1 MLKILTI
8 IALALFPVI
17 SFATE
22 STEVKCNSG
31 NDCFDKSWYLADQK
45 KDFEKSFKYAK
56 KGCDQYN
63 HGESCVLSVKWLNK
77 IQNKTKLSD
86 SELQERYAKPA
97 ELGVPGAIMV
107 LYTLSP
113 AYKDFASHI
122 KNERM
127 EEFYHS
133 PNAVDK
139 LLELNKVFLKV
150 CTIQSKLRESSD
162 EREQMYFRLS
172 RGLIIDMT
180 KELILKWTEDK
191 TKFPNAEGVDMGT
204 VLFYGFDGIYG
215 GKCSSLNR
223 GIKLL
228 NEFKKYE
235 DL

>member
-22 STEVKCNSG
+22 STEVKCDSG

-45 KDFEKSFKYAK
+45 EDFEKSFKYAK

-63 HGESCVLSVKWLNK
+63 HGVSCLLSAIWLNK

-86 SELQERYAKPA
+86 SEVQERYAKPA

-107 LYTLSP
+107 LYRRSP
-113 AYKDFASHI
+113 AFRDFASHI
-122 KNERM
+122 KNGSM

-133 PNAVDK
+133 SNAVDK

-150 CTIQSKLRESSD
+150 CTIQSKLEKSSD
-162 EREQMYFRLS
+162 EREHKYFQLS
-172 RGLIIDMT
+172 RAVIEKLT
-180 KELILKWTEDK
+180 KNLYLKWAEDK
-191 TKFPNAEGVDMGT
+191 TKFPNAEGVNID
-204 VLFYGFDGIYG
+204 VPLYYGFRGIKDGDCDG
-215 GKCSSLNR
+215 LKE

>member
-31 NDCFDKSWYLADQK
+31 NDCFDKSFYLSDKK
-45 KDFEKSFKYAK
+45 KDYEKSFKYAK

-63 HGESCVLSVKWLNK
+63 HGQSCFYSILALL
-77 IQNKTKLSD
+77 KTKKKEDLSPEKVK
-86 SELQERYAKPA
+86 ELFAKSA
-97 ELGVPGAIMV
+97 ELGVPGAIML
-107 LYTLSP
+107 LYTQSP

-162 EREQMYFRLS
+162 EREQIYFQLS
-172 RGLIIDMT
+172 RLFIIEMT

>member
-63 HGESCVLSVKWLNK
+63 HGESCVLSVIWLYK

-86 SELQERYAKPA
+86 SELQEQYAKPA

-107 LYTLSP
+107 LYKLSP
-113 AYKDFASHI
+113 AFRDFASHI
-122 KNERM
+122 KNGSM

-133 PNAVDK
+133 SNAVDK

-150 CTIQSKLRESSD
+150 CTIQSKLEQSSD
-162 EREQMYFRLS
+162 ERENKYFQLS
-172 RGLIIDMT
+172 RAIIR
-180 KELILKWTEDK
+180 ELTQDLYLKWRK
-191 TKFPNAEGVDMGT
+191 HNTKFLNAEGVDMSVPLYIG
-204 VLFYGFDGIYG
+204 FEGIRDGDCYGL
-215 GKCSSLNR
+215 KE

>member
-22 STEVKCNSG
+22 STEVKCDSG
-31 NDCFDKSWYLADQK
+31 NDCFDKSIYLAAQK
-45 KDFEKSFKYAK
+45 NDVEKSLKYAK

-63 HGESCVLSVKWLNK
+63 HGQSCFFRVLPY
-77 IQNKTKLSD
+77 TKKKEDLSPEKMK
-86 SELQERYAKPA
+86 ELFEKPA
-97 ELGVPGAIMV
+97 ELGVPGAIFF

-162 EREQMYFRLS
+162 EREQMYYLLS

>member
-1 MLKILTI
+1 MLKIPSI

-17 SFATE
+17 SFAIE
-22 STEVKCNSG
+22 STEVKCDSG
-31 NDCFDKSWYLADQK
+31 NDCFDKSWYLVDQK

-63 HGESCVLSVKWLNK
+63 HGVSCLLSATWLNK

-86 SELQERYAKPA
+86 SEVQERYAKPA

-107 LYTLSP
+107 LYRRSP
-113 AYKDFASHI
+113 AFRDFASHI
-122 KNERM
+122 KNESM

-133 PNAVDK
+133 SNAVDK

-150 CTIQSKLRESSD
+150 CTIQSKLEKSSD
-162 EREQMYFRLS
+162 EREHKYFQLS
-172 RGLIIDMT
+172 RAVIEKLT
-180 KELILKWTEDK
+180 ENLYLKWAKDK
-191 TKFPNAEGVDMGT
+191 TKFPNAEGVNI
-204 VLFYGFDGIYG
+204 VVPLYYGFRGIKDGDCDG
-215 GKCSSLNR
+215 LKE

>member
-63 HGESCVLSVKWLNK
+63 HGESCVLSVMSLYK

-86 SELQERYAKPA
+86 SELQERYAKLA
-97 ELGVPGAIMV
+97 ELGVPGAIMI
-107 LYTLSP
+107 LYRLSP
-113 AYKDFASHI
+113 AFRDFASHI
-122 KNERM
+122 KNGSM

-133 PNAVDK
+133 SNAVDK

-150 CTIQSKLRESSD
+150 CTIQSKLEKSSD
-162 EREQMYFRLS
+162 ERENKYFQLS
-172 RGLIIDMT
+172 RAIIN
-180 KELILKWTEDK
+180 ELNRNLYFKWHKDNTQ
-191 TKFPNAEGVDMGT
+191 FLNAEGVDMS
-204 VLFYGFDGIYG
+204 VPLYIGFSGIGDGDCDG
-215 GKCSSLNR
+215 LKE

>member
-17 SFATE
+17 SFAIE
-22 STEVKCNSG
+22 STEVKCDSG

-63 HGESCVLSVKWLNK
+63 HGESCLISELWFNK
-77 IQNKTKLSD
+77 IHNKRNISD
-86 SELQERYAKPA
+86 FSDRELQERFAKPA
-97 ELGVPGAIMV
+97 ELGVPEAIFL
-107 LYTLSP
+107 LYTRSP

-133 PNAVDK
+133 SNAVDK
-139 LLELNKVFLKV
+139 LLELNEVFLKV

-162 EREQMYFRLS
+162 ERDQIYYQLFHLS
-172 RGLIIDMT
+172 D
-180 KELILKWTEDK
+180 
-191 TKFPNAEGVDMGT
+191 
-204 VLFYGFDGIYG
+204 YQ
-215 GKCSSLNR
+215 
-223 GIKLL
+223 
-228 NEFKKYE
+228 
-235 DL
+235 

>member
-31 NDCFDKSWYLADQK
+31 DDCFDKSWYLASQK
-45 KDFEKSFKYAK
+45 KDVEKSFKYAK

-63 HGESCVLSVKWLNK
+63 HGVSCLLSFTQLM
-77 IQNKTKLSD
+77 KTKKKEDLSPEKMI
-86 SELQERYAKPA
+86 ELFEKSA
-97 ELGVPGAIMV
+97 ELGVPAAIFF

-113 AYKDFASHI
+113 AYKDFESHI

-133 PNAVDK
+133 SNAVDK

-150 CTIQSKLRESSD
+150 CTIQSKLRKSSD
-162 EREQMYFRLS
+162 EREQIYFAIS
-172 RGLIIDMT
+172 GVVIDDLT
-180 KELILKWTEDK
+180 KDLYLKWAKDK
-191 TKFPNAEGVDMGT
+191 TKFLNAEGVNMSVPLYRG
-204 VLFYGFDGIYG
+204 FRGINYGDCDGL
-215 GKCSSLNR
+215 KE